1 MKQFKYLLLAML
13 STFVFVSCQNS
24 KNEQDDT
31 EINGTPEAFQEHSA
45 FKDVSTISKSRAYQ
59 SLTDKLYNELKEKDN
74 ELKEIEQA
82 IDDIRTKPKT
92 AYENLTK
99 YYIFLDNNSKYYN
112 ELKPFF
118 NDTIVNIKSY
128 NSNIEDSTL
137 REQMNKLVIE
147 SEEKYILKIENSERL
162 TKLLEKKTVEL
173 NDYKTALKI
182 TLTLK
187 SIENYQNNFKQ
198 DTVSINELIKRYDT
212 LTNKIKE
219 KISK

>member
-1 MKQFKYLLLAML
+1 ML